1 MVSGYL
7 CDILWQSVAD
17 IIFYLFFSVVNN
29 EMLITTVKYGKLHTL
44 QILCKKC
51 DCYMTTLFSTGRGQF
66 DWVFFPCGRE
76 VRRIRQDVF
85 EFLGVRLVLPL
96 QEEHHR
102 QHDVPAALPD
112 DLRHPPHL
120 LLPLDL
126 QPGIVTIKF
135 ESEAPT
141 FNDWLESSH
150 VRFLAHDYLDGPRQR
165 RAFWADSVPL
175 VDMSCLVVKITC

>member
-1 MVSGYL
+1 MAKCCRYYFLPLFQCCKQWNAYYHSQIWQIAHATNSVQKVRL
-7 CDILWQSVAD
+7 LHDDFILHRKRTIWLS
-17 IIFYLFFSVVNN
+17 
-29 EMLITTVKYGKLHTL
+29 
-44 QILCKKC
+44 
-51 DCYMTTLFSTGRGQF
+51 
-66 DWVFFPCGRE
+66 FFPCGRE

-165 RAFWADSVPL
+165 RAFWALHWHGP
-175 VDMSCLVVKITC
+175 SCCHLMETTE